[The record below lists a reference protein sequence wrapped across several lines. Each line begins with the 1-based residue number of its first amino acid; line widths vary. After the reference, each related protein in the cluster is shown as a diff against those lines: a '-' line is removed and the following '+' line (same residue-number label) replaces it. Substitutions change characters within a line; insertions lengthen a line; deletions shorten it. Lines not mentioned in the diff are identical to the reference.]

1 MQYMDYI
8 NVKRFLCED
17 QIHTFKFFYRFLKE
31 ESDKNRKVNLH
42 MGGVFDSMSEQ
53 GFATKRRRS
62 ENGKTA
68 HESDFRLGA
77 RFRRIPALEG
87 LDLD

>member
-1 MQYMDYI
+1 M
-8 NVKRFLCED
+8 
-17 QIHTFKFFYRFLKE
+17 KE
-31 ESDKNRKVNLH
+31 ESDKKKRVNLH
-42 MGGVFDSMSEQ
+42 TGGVIDSISEQ